1 MCICAW
7 ILTQIL
13 IEFQNIQNSPNWN
26 SVASLHENRL
36 ELNEGKM
43 KFFEKIQE
51 KFTSL
56 GIKPQQKYAL
66 NGRSLSIL
74 LVFGLAI
81 ISTSVY
87 VCNGSKRFDEYVACS
102 YECSVISVGFLGIA
116 NCIWNT
122 SKLYRL
128 LNRLENVINESER
141 KSFCE
146 YTISSNIWTFAGLV
160 RLTSK
165 PIFDETDKKLQNW
178 FGILDFVTVN
188 VMSVC
193 LTLPMLIVS
202 FYTYFTTELANDAFQ
217 LPFYG
222 A

>member
-1 MCICAW
+1 
-7 ILTQIL
+7 
-13 IEFQNIQNSPNWN
+13 
-26 SVASLHENRL
+26 
-36 ELNEGKM
+36 M

-128 LNRLENVINESER
+128 LNCLESIINESETCHQNHFF
-141 KSFCE
+141 KFD
-146 YTISSNIWTFAGLV
+146 TSSNIWTFTGLV
-160 RLTSK
+160 RPTSK
-165 PIFDETDKKLQNW
+165 SIFDETDEKLQNW
-178 FGILDFVTVN
+178 FGVLDFVAVN

-202 FYTYFTTELANDAFQ
+202 FYTYFTTDLANDAFQ

-222 A
+222 T